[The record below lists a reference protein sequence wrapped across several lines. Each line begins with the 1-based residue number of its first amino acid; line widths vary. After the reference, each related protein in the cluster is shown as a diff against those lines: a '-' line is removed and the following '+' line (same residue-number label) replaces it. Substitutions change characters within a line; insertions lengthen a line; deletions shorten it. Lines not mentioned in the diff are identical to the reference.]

1 MKYLNQENRRKF
13 MSERDYDIAV
23 IGAGPGGYVAAIR
36 ASQLGARVAL
46 IEKKYLGGVCA
57 NIGCIPTKA
66 LIHSARMKL
75 LAHNFEKFGIE
86 IGEPD
91 VNFEKVAA
99 HRDRVVSRLRKGVES
114 LLKGNKVEVIKGK
127 AQFTDEHILSVKT
140 DGNEETTIEAD
151 KIIVA
156 TGSVPARLPIA
167 EPDGKQIIDSSVAV
181 SLKELPE
188 SMLIIGAGYIGC
200 EFAAAFAGLG
210 VDVKVVEML
219 DRILPLM
226 EEDCAREV
234 AKQLKKQGVDLHT
247 GTKVE
252 NISKSKSAVTAELSD
267 GERVKADK
275 VLVAIGRR
283 PSAEELNLQA
293 AGLEVQDDGSI
304 DVNAHMQT
312 EVPHIYAIGD
322 VTGGVMLAHVASQEG
337 VVAAAHATGKLS
349 AKMDYRVVPAC
360 AFTQPQVASVGL
372 SAEEAEEQYDE
383 VIVKKFPMIALGK
396 AQVEGETGGFVKMIA
411 EAKTGEV
418 LGVHIVSHEASNL
431 LGEASLALKLEAT
444 AEELAETIHA
454 HPTMPESL
462 REAAE
467 GVIGLPINWQ

>member
-1 MKYLNQENRRKF
+1 
-13 MSERDYDIAV
+13 
-23 IGAGPGGYVAAIR
+23 
-36 ASQLGARVAL
+36 
-46 IEKKYLGGVCA
+46 
-57 NIGCIPTKA
+57 
-66 LIHSARMKL
+66 
-75 LAHNFEKFGIE
+75 
-86 IGEPD
+86 
-91 VNFEKVAA
+91 
-99 HRDRVVSRLRKGVES
+99 
-114 LLKGNKVEVIKGK
+114 
-127 AQFTDEHILSVKT
+127 
-140 DGNEETTIEAD
+140 
-151 KIIVA
+151 
-156 TGSVPARLPIA
+156 
-167 EPDGKQIIDSSVAV
+167 
-181 SLKELPE
+181 
-188 SMLIIGAGYIGC
+188 
-200 EFAAAFAGLG
+200 
-210 VDVKVVEML
+210 
-219 DRILPLM
+219 
-226 EEDCAREV
+226 
-234 AKQLKKQGVDLHT
+234 
-247 GTKVE
+247 
-252 NISKSKSAVTAELSD
+252 
-267 GERVKADK
+267 
-275 VLVAIGRR
+275 
-283 PSAEELNLQA
+283 
-293 AGLEVQDDGSI
+293 
-304 DVNAHMQT
+304 MQT